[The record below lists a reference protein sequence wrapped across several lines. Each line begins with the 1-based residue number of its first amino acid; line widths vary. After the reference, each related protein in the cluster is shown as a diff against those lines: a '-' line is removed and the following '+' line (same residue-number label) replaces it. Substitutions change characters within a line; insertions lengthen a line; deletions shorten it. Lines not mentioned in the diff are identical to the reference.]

1 MIFNLFKSKNEDLNK
16 HIKNTFEIYLGM
28 LKTVPDDEVGYL
40 LDFAVQIKN
49 TTSLI
54 NENITTILSKPEL
67 VDKKILI
74 DTLYLWFNH
83 LIELNASGDTN
94 DKAKAGALTVW
105 YLSIGSIVFS
115 ENKNQGLKLWKELKR
130 GFEYCAVFN
139 PDTDCIK
146 GLEIN

>member
-74 DTLYLWFNH
+74 DTLYSWFNH
-83 LIELNASGDTN
+83 LMELNISEDIN

-115 ENKNQGLKLWKELKR
+115 ENKNQGLILWEELKR
-130 GFEYCAVFN
+130 GYEYCTLFN
-139 PDTDCIK
+139 PATDSIK
-146 GLEIN
+146 SLESN